1 MSTRDDRA
9 RLRRTAIGRV
19 LAAASI
25 AAALVLGILV
35 LRRLDARPRTDDA
48 VVTADTI
55 EVVPEV
61 TGRIVTLD
69 VKDDQAVH
77 QNDVLFTIDS
87 EPYRLRLAQAKAQM
101 HSLENQIALGSRT
114 VASQVTGASVAQTNI
129 DAARARLEAATDTL
143 DRLEPLAG
151 KGYVTAEQ
159 LELARTA
166 KLTAEAG
173 LKESIQAARQARQL
187 VGNTLALESQLDG
200 ARALVAMAE
209 RDLRN
214 TTVRAPFDGRIVG
227 VKTSVGQIV
236 SPVRPL
242 FTLIDTRRW
251 YVVANFRETELRKIR
266 PGDPVTAYVMA
277 DPRRHLD
284 GTVESIG
291 SGVIT
296 ADDLNLAGVPHVW
309 SSLNWVRIAQRFPV
323 RVLLAHPPAELM
335 RLGASAVVVI
345 HHDGR

>member
-1 MSTRDDRA
+1 MAAGDDRSRA
-9 RLRRTAIGRV
+9 RRTAIGRAV
-19 LAAASI
+19 AFAI
-25 AAALVLGILV
+25 IGAALVLGALV
-35 LRRLDARPRTDDA
+35 LRRLDRRPRTDDA
-48 VVTADTI
+48 IVTADTI

-61 TGRIVTLD
+61 SGRIVSLA
-69 VKDDQAVH
+69 VKDDQLVH
-77 QNDVLFTIDS
+77 KGDVLFTIER
-87 EPYRLRLAQAKAQM
+87 EPYELRLAQARAQM

-129 DAARARLEAATDTL
+129 DAARARLEAASDTL
-143 DRLEPLAG
+143 SRLEPLAG

-159 LELARTA
+159 VELARTN
-166 KLTAEAG
+166 KLTAEVG
-173 LKESIQAARQARQL
+173 LKEAVQAARQAKQL

-236 SPVRPL
+236 SPVRAL
-242 FTLIDTRRW
+242 FTLIDTSHW
-251 YVVANFRETELRKIR
+251 YVVANFRETELGRIR

-277 DPRRHLD
+277 DPRVHLD
-284 GTVESIG
+284 GSVESVG
-291 SGVIT
+291 SGVLT

-309 SSLNWVRIAQRFPV
+309 RSLDWVRIAQRFPV
-323 RVLLAHPPAELM
+323 RVLLAHPPAALM
-335 RLGASAVVVI
+335 RIGASAVVVI